1 MRKICILI
9 AAVLVVTTSACNKD
23 DDASSAPLEAKTVN
37 DINSNPADNGGYSLY
52 FNLTTGTIV
61 PATDSATT
69 KWDIAFRT
77 TTIKVNSGTS
87 GPGTASAQIVSTG
100 FDDLLEAPA
109 DGYATDGASG
119 YAISTGAGKG
129 WYTYTGPATSG
140 PQHAVL
146 PIAGKTIVVKTANG
160 KYAKIQI
167 LSYYKGNPNTS
178 TAEFADLTKRPLG
191 GYYTIRYMI
200 QTDGSR
206 KLQ

>member
-1 MRKICILI
+1 MKKVSIWMTM
-9 AAVLVVTTSACNKD
+9 AAVVMISACNKD
-23 DDASSAPLEAKTVN
+23 DDSPPAPLEAKTVN
-37 DINSNPADNGGYSLY
+37 DLNSNPADNGGYSLF
-52 FNLTTGTIV
+52 FNLTTGAAV
-61 PATDSATT
+61 PASDSSTD
-69 KWDIAFRT
+69 KWDIAFRA

-87 GPGTASAQIVSTG
+87 GPGTAAAQIVSAG
-100 FDDLLEAPA
+100 FDDLIEAPA
-109 DGYATDGASG
+109 DGYKTDVASG
-119 YAISTGAGKG
+119 FAIPTGSGAG
-129 WYTYTGPATSG
+129 WYMYTGLATSG

-146 PIAGKTIVVKTANG
+146 PIAGKTIVVKTANN

-178 TAEFADLTKRPLG
+178 SSDFADVIKRPLG

>member
-1 MRKICILI
+1 MRRISIWI
-9 AAVLVVTTSACNKD
+9 AAALVVTTSACKKD
-23 DDASSAPLEAKTVN
+23 SDSSSALLEAKTVN

-52 FNLTTGTIV
+52 FNLSSGTTV
-61 PATDSATT
+61 PPSDSGTT
-69 KWDIAFRT
+69 KWDIAFKT

-87 GPGTASAQIVSTG
+87 GPGTAAAQVVSSG
-100 FDDLLEAPA
+100 FDDLVEAPA
-109 DGYATDGASG
+109 GGYATDGASG
-119 YAISTGAGKG
+119 FAVPAGSGSG
-129 WYTYTGPATSG
+129 WYTYTGTATSG
-140 PQHAVL
+140 PQHAIL

-178 TAEFADLTKRPLG
+178 TADFADLAKRPAG

-200 QTDGSR
+200 QADGSR

>member
-1 MRKICILI
+1 MRKISILI
-9 AAVLVVTTSACNKD
+9 AAALIVTTSACDKD
-23 DDASSAPLEAKTVN
+23 SDSSSAPLEAKTVN

-52 FNLTTGTIV
+52 FNLTTGTTV
-61 PATDSATT
+61 PAADSATT

-87 GPGTASAQIVSTG
+87 GPGSASAQIVSTG

-109 DGYATDGASG
+109 DGYVSDGASG
-119 YAISTGAGKG
+119 YAIPTGANNG
-129 WYTYTGPATSG
+129 WYTYTGAAPTG
-140 PQHAVL
+140 PQHAIM

-167 LSYYKGNPNTS
+167 VSYYKGNPNTS

-200 QTDGSR
+200 QADGSR
-206 KLQ
+206 RLQ